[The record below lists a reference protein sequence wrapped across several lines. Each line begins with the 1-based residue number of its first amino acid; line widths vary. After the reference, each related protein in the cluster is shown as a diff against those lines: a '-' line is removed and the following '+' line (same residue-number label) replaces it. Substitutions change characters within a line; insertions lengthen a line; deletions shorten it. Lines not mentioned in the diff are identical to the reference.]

1 MKCNKII
8 GILLILI
15 FLIVFFS
22 CLYFLLKDFFELK
35 ESDEDTK
42 ELIEDA
48 IEIIAD
54 TEDEDVKTSIDWNWL
69 KSTNQDI
76 IGWIEIEG
84 TNINYPI
91 LKDNDNLYYLKHS
104 YNQKYNSN
112 GSIFTLDNKPF
123 EIEETLIYGHNM

>member
-1 MKCNKII
+1 MTMRCNKII

-22 CLYFLLKDFFELK
+22 CSYFLLKDFFELK
-35 ESDEDTK
+35 ESDEDTE

-54 TEDEDVKTSIDWNWL
+54 TEYEDEKIYIDWNYL

-76 IGWIEIEG
+76 IRSIIV
-84 TNINYPI
+84 NIQQ
-91 LKDNDNLYYLKHS
+91 S
-104 YNQKYNSN
+104 VT
-112 GSIFTLDNKPF
+112 F
-123 EIEETLIYGHNM
+123 LIYTILIKSFFIFRI